1 MSVNISERLKEVRK
15 SLKMN
20 QREFSERIS
29 TAQNTYSK
37 WENGVNDPND
47 ASIALICRE
56 YNVDEHWL
64 RTGEGE
70 MFRQPSVKEAIYE
83 FFIKVSNGELE
94 KEAEWLAEF
103 LATSTPEAR
112 RMVIAEIRRLSE
124 IVDKN
129 PGE

>member
-1 MSVNISERLKEVRK
+1 
-15 SLKMN
+15 MN
-20 QREFSERIS
+20 MSERIKAIRKS
-29 TAQNTYSK
+29 KGLNQTNFGKPLRVAPNTVSQ
-37 WENGVNDPND
+37 WETGTNEPGD
-47 ASIALICRE
+47 AVIDLICRE

-64 RTGEGE
+64 RSGEGE

-83 FFIKVSNGELE
+83 FFVKVSNGELE

-124 IVDKN
+124 IADKN